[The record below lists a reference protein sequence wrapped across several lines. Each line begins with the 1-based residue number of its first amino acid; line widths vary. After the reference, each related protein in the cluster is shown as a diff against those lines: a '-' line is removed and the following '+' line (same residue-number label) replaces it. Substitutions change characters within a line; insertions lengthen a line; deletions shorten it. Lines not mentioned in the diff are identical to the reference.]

1 MIKVSK
7 EFYESGC
14 TMDGRGNRVFLR
26 GKNGEGSLQM
36 RFWKNKVEIIG
47 GPEDRI
53 VNFKNIKEICTTNGR
68 PPKEGPFPTI
78 QLK

>member
-1 MIKVSK
+1 MIKVNK
-7 EFYESGC
+7 KFYESGC

-26 GKNGEGSLQM
+26 GKDGEISLQM
-36 RFWKNKVEIIG
+36 TFWKNKVEIVG

-53 VNFKNIKEICTTNGR
+53 VDFKNIEEICTTNDR
-68 PPKEGPFPTI
+68 PIRVEPFPAI